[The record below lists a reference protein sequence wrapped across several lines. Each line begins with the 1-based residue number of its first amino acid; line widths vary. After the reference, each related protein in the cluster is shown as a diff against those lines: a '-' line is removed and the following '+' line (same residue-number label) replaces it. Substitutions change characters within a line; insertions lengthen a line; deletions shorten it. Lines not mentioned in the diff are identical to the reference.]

1 MTRIQRYLRLGLCA
15 VVCAAAHGVL
25 AAEQGAAPVG
35 IVLEAGGSGSW
46 PALAEARADLPLHTL
61 YRPAS
66 LPDAA
71 LPLLIW
77 GNGGCSANGLA
88 HAGFL
93 REIASHGYV
102 VVALG
107 SAQAPRAAAA
117 APAAAP
123 AGDAT
128 DAAQMIEALEW
139 ATRITRAE
147 ADPLNG
153 HIDVEHAAIAG
164 HSCGGLQALK
174 VSADERIDT
183 SLIFN
188 SGIYVRPGGRSG
200 VAIDKS
206 ALAALHGPIAYF
218 TGGADDIAHANA
230 VDDVQRIEQVP
241 VFFGWKPVGH
251 GGTFA
256 EPNGGAW
263 AEVAVRWLD
272 WQLKGAPANAAWF
285 SGADCGL
292 CTAADWTV
300 ERALQP

>member
-1 MTRIQRYLRLGLCA
+1 MEKVQRQFRWCLSACLCA
-15 VVCAAAHGVL
+15 ANLAF
-25 AAEQGAAPVG
+25 AAEQGAQAVG
-35 IVLEAGGSGSW
+35 VFEFESGGSGAW
-46 PALAEARADLPLHTL
+46 PAVAEARADLPLHTV
-61 YRPAS
+61 YRPES
-66 LPDAA
+66 MPDAP
-71 LPLLIW
+71 LPLLLW

-88 HAGFL
+88 HAAFL

-107 SAQAPRAAAA
+107 SAQAAAPAPA
-117 APAAAP
+117 TPAAAP

-128 DAAQMIEALEW
+128 DAAQMVEALEW
-139 ATRITRAE
+139 ATAINAAD

-153 HIDVEHAAIAG
+153 HIDVEHVAIAG

-174 VSADERIDT
+174 VSADARIDT
-183 SLIFN
+183 SMIFN
-188 SGIYVRPGGRSG
+188 SGIYIRPGGRSG
-200 VAIDKS
+200 VAIDKD
-206 ALAALHGPIAYF
+206 ALAALHGPIAYI

-230 VDDVQRIEQVP
+230 ADDVQRIEHVP

-272 WQLKGAPANAAWF
+272 WQLKGDTANAQWF
-285 SGADCGL
+285 TGEACGL
-292 CTAADWTV
+292 CTADEWTV
-300 ERALQP
+300 ERAVRP